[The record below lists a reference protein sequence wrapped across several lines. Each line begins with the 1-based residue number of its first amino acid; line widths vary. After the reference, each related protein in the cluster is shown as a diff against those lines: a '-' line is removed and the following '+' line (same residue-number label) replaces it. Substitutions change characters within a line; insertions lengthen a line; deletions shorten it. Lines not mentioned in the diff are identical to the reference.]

1 MNQAIEFG
9 LIFAGGFLLTSA
21 LTGSSLSDI
30 AKGHPGTIG
39 TTGQSLGSSAAG
51 AVASNGVAG
60 VGQAASG
67 ILATLF
73 PGGGVTVK
81 RQDQGRDLQ
90 APANTPVLAPGNG
103 MLVRNGSD
111 PSGFGDS
118 YPIVH
123 FTSGPWAGQD
133 VYFGH
138 TLSLLPAGSSFTAG
152 EAIASTQNGRGPYVG
167 NAAGL
172 AGWAEIGL
180 APGGNP
186 GRFGQPLPAGL

>member
-1 MNQAIEFG
+1 MNQAMEFG

-30 AKGHPGTIG
+30 AKGHPGSIG
-39 TTGQSLGSSAAG
+39 TSGQTLASSSVG
-51 AVASNGVAG
+51 AVAANGVAG
-60 VGQAASG
+60 VGQAATG
-67 ILATLF
+67 ILAQLF
-73 PGGGVTVK
+73 PGNSVTIK

-90 APANTPVLAPGNG
+90 APANTPVHAPGAG
-103 MLVRNGSD
+103 YLVRNGSD
-111 PSGFGDS
+111 PAGFGDS

-133 VYFGH
+133 VYIGH
-138 TLSLLPAGSSFTAG
+138 TMSLLPAGSQFKAG
-152 EAIASTQNGRGPYVG
+152 EPIALTQNGRGPYVG

-172 AGWAEIGL
+172 PGWLEVGL

>member
-1 MNQAIEFG
+1 MNQAMEFG

-30 AKGHPGTIG
+30 AKGHPGSIG
-39 TTGQSLGSSAAG
+39 TSGQTLAG
-51 AVASNGVAG
+51 AASSVASNGVAG
-60 VGQAASG
+60 VGQAAGG
-67 ILATLF
+67 ILAQLF
-73 PGGGVTVK
+73 PGKSVSIK

-90 APANTPVLAPGNG
+90 TAPNTPVLAPGDG
-103 MLVRNGSD
+103 YLIRNGSD
-111 PSGFGDS
+111 PNGFGDA

-123 FTSGPWAGQD
+123 FTTGPWAGQD
-133 VYFGH
+133 VYIGH
-138 TLSLLPAGSSFTAG
+138 TLSLLPSAGTQFTAG
-152 EAIASTQNGRGPYVG
+152 HPIAVTENGRGPYVG

-172 AGWAEIGL
+172 PGWLEIGL